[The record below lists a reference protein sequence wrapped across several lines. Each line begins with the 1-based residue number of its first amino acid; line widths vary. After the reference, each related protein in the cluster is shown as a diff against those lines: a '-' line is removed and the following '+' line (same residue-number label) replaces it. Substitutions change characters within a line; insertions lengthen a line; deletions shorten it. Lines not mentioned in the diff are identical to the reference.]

1 MDIAILLYDQ
11 FTATDCVGPY
21 DVLQLMPDT
30 TVTFIGAEA
39 RPYRTD
45 MGQLAITA
53 DKAMSDMPHP
63 DMVLIPGGIGT
74 RPVMKD
80 EAVLDWI
87 REANTSAQYMT
98 SVCTGSLLLGAAGL
112 LNDMTATT
120 HWGAVDTLESTGATY
135 VAERFVD
142 HGRIITAA
150 GVSAGIDMALH
161 LAAQIHNDDIA
172 KAIQLAIEY
181 DPQPPFD
188 AGTPTKAGPEL
199 AAFVG
204 ELFAS
209 QVKD

>member
-1 MDIAILLYDQ
+1 MDIAVLLYDK

-30 TVTFIGAEA
+30 TVTFVGVEA

-45 MGQLAITA
+45 IGQMAIVA
-53 DKAMSDMPHP
+53 DKAIADMPNP

-74 RPVMKD
+74 GAAAGDADVV
-80 EAVLDWI
+80 EWI
-87 REANTSAQYMT
+87 RTANGTAEYMT
-98 SVCTGSLLLGAAGL
+98 SVCTGSILLGVAGL
-112 LNDMTATT
+112 LDGLTATT
-120 HWGAVDTLESTGATY
+120 HWGATDALERTGATY

-142 HGRIITAA
+142 HGRILTAA

-161 LAAQIHNDDIA
+161 LASRIHGDDIA

-188 AGTPTKAGPEL
+188 AGTPEKAGPEL
-199 AAFVG
+199 AEFVNA
-204 ELFAS
+204 LFAS
-209 QVKD
+209 QG

>member
-1 MDIAILLYDQ
+1 
-11 FTATDCVGPY
+11 
-21 DVLQLMPDT
+21 
-30 TVTFIGAEA
+30 
-39 RPYRTD
+39 
-45 MGQLAITA
+45 MGSEMCIR
-53 DKAMSDMPHP
+53 DSP
-63 DMVLIPGGIGT
+63 DMVLIPGGTGT

-87 REANTSAQYMT
+87 REANTSAQFMT
-98 SVCTGSLLLGAAGL
+98 SVCTGSMLLGAAGL
-112 LNDMTATT
+112 LHDMTATT
-120 HWGAVDTLESTGATY
+120 HWGTVETLESTGAKY

-161 LAAQIHNDDIA
+161 LAARVHGDDVA

-188 AGTPTKAGPEL
+188 TGTPAKAGPEL
-199 AAFVG
+199 AALVG

-209 QVKD
+209 QAQE